1 MKNRIL
7 NKRLWAAVLFASLL
21 LACKKQPAKAGSVN
35 GYTIHWKNLNGP
47 EDSDFTY
54 EVKL

>member
-1 MKNRIL
+1 MNIKIL
-7 NKRLWAAVLFASLL
+7 NYNLWTAVLCASLL

-35 GYTIHWKNLNGP
+35 GS
-47 EDSDFTY
+47 EDRDFTY

>member
-1 MKNRIL
+1 MNIKIL
-7 NKRLWAAVLFASLL
+7 NYNLWTAVLCASLL

-35 GYTIHWKNLNGP
+35 GYTIRWKNLNGS